1 MRNLT
6 TALYTYTVADA
17 VGSGFMT
24 SIGSRFYDT
33 EAPQGAVF
41 PYCNYLIVTDMPEWT
56 WNEDFEDVLL
66 QFSIFSKARS
76 SGEIKD
82 IYTKL
87 NALYHKKSLGSI
99 VGGKQFIWM
108 WRSNLTTMRDEVTTR
123 AGTVGVWHFAVDFA
137 VFYEVPFVTPV

>member
-6 TALYTYTVADA
+6 TAIYGHAVTDA

-33 EAPQGAVF
+33 EAPAKADF
-41 PYCNYLIVTDMPEWT
+41 PYCVYLVVTDVKDWQFTERM
-56 WNEDFEDVLL
+56 EDVLI
-66 QFSIFSKARS
+66 QFSIFSTASS

-87 NALYHKKSLGSI
+87 NTLFDECVPTITGSRSLW
-99 VGGKQFIWM
+99 F
-108 WRSNLTTMRDEVTTR
+108 WRNNLTTMRDEITTPT
-123 AGTVGVWHFAVDFA
+123 GTGGSLMTVGVWHYAVDFD
-137 VFYEVPFVTPV
+137 VYNETN